1 MDLPSETVA
10 RLRVIKVTPN
20 SATVR
25 VTDASSTA
33 LQAGVRVQL
42 VRKMPAN

>member
-1 MDLPSETVA
+1 M
-10 RLRVIKVTPN
+10 PN

-25 VTDASSTA
+25 VIDASSTA
-33 LQAGVRVQL
+33 LQTGVRVQL

>member
-1 MDLPSETVA
+1 VD
-10 RLRVIKVTPN
+10 
-20 SATVR
+20 
-25 VTDASSTA
+25 DASSTA